1 MAEQTWN
8 ERVEYARTRSILE
21 VASDLNMELFH
32 QGKQYRWKEHDS
44 LVITPSN
51 NLWKWFSKE
60 DVGGDVIEL
69 VQTIKEV
76 DFKQA
81 VAYLNDGEFKQVVA
95 PSQLPKEAFRYYL
108 APYEQPFDEARQYLK
123 EERGLSDDTID
134 FFYDKGVLAQANAKV
149 GNDIE
154 PVLVFKNLD
163 ENGQV
168 VGAALQ
174 GLVANPDKYFG
185 RGYLKQIM
193 KNSQPYNG
201 MHVDIGI
208 PNRLVFAESSIDLMS
223 YYELHKD
230 VLSDVRLI
238 SLEGLKTGTM
248 GRHLAQLTA
257 EMERRP
263 LSSSWDDETL
273 AQGLEEA
280 VKQGYFKDGK
290 NSQLLTLAV
299 DNDPKGQQ
307 LIKGLR
313 DKGIPVIDATP
324 PKQEDQSKMD
334 WNDYL
339 KQEKAASTESYR
351 LTQAKQKLERLKQE
365 SSAMIDTVYRHTAKA
380 NGQPM
385 NDKRGGVAYL
395 KRQEQL
401 ESKVSDTLM
410 AIKKQE
416 ERVEYLEQ
424 KERFKAQGLNRRGTG
439 LEMSVQ
445 NIPRIREELEKAD
458 RGESFFTKET
468 LKRYRKE
475 LERLE
480 GIAEKISTVTLS
492 PVAQKL
498 IDNGLVTQWAK
509 QPNLYFVKG
518 LRRVALELNDDGVFQ
533 EASKYQA
540 RTPEERERVNQ
551 LLETQLK
558 EVPVQQAEANSEVA
572 QTVLSDNIKETITEP
587 LSASPRQVT
596 YKEINADNKA
606 LSRRLQEKI
615 QAGDLVIHYADD
627 TYFYDVFNRLG
638 NSHPTKLL
646 TEKRLAVLKPLRKQL
661 ETITL
666 DNVDAYKQKGT
677 PEQDYLYNEMKP
689 LQRQLGTD
697 ISTRFIGELA
707 IAAYNTNNELQGLQ
721 ADTFGTRFYSE
732 STLEMFSQTIGRI
745 IEYPLTEA
753 GVRTDYSFVTTP
765 NAFLHYLNNQL
776 GEVIINKEML
786 DHLITQIKNNPI
798 EIISETKGQQVSEA
812 VSTEAI
818 KEVKVTEPQQ
828 TETNEKSLERTQETL
843 APSNDYQIRL
853 QWSESPLLK
862 QEEGQVIPYQTFIET
877 IYQSN
882 EQLKQERGQGT
893 VEAIIEQGLSPYYKT
908 KFDLLASDGTVLDVD
923 LRYNI
928 GDERQAL
935 SQILEHKPYA
945 QDLAVLDQ
953 EVMASIKKASDVNLK
968 QEKMTGH
975 ILGDL
980 SETTQKAAPLPE
992 ANKSQPLNGL
1002 LPNQTQDQSLLYF
1015 TLKDR
1020 TKSRIKHGYHAIS
1033 NNDLNKINHYALGLQ
1048 QSAKWYRDNLANAT
1062 IHYFYKGDHN
1072 TPVNVQIT
1080 FEEKHFMHLTGLFPI
1095 KDGQTAERTLHDF
1108 ANGRGEFDNLMIANK
1123 GAAFQKLQVL
1133 PDLQGI
1139 LEVNSFYF
1147 DDVSEIPQLN
1157 KLQMESAIKSD
1168 DHDLVTAFRSN
1179 GENSYPASLMA
1190 LTDDL
1195 LRQFDKATPGNT
1207 MLGIYRERDG
1217 QIEQLAINSSYVK
1230 DDGQEMLRLL
1240 QNKSVQEEVS
1250 SPEMTMAKAPLSP
1263 KSKLKEAI
1271 QRQAKEAMADLAVSS
1286 AEKNKD
1292 FDYHKASAYELS
1304 QQAIQ
1309 DIKAFTESPEDLK
1322 AYLDFMS
1329 RFPQLS
1335 PRNAALIQ
1343 AQWPGANAVATFK
1356 QWQELG
1362 KALDLGDADVMASKR
1377 TYTNKRTGES
1387 KEVVDHNLSVKAGER
1402 SQITL
1407 FRPVMVAMIPVLDD
1421 KGKQVINQ
1429 KGNPKFKPLSQ
1440 ATPDEKALVKAQK
1453 LNVSHFQDVDAKG
1466 NRKFMTYK
1474 VFELSQTTLKPESYP
1489 KAMPNRHY
1497 DFNLDQVKTKEV
1509 LQGLQDY
1516 ANYIKVSIAT
1526 DGHNGQD
1533 KQLGNAK
1540 GAFYPLEQ
1548 KIVLNPNNTQGETIS
1563 TTIHELAHATLHNPQ
1578 LTQGKQNDLPKPQKE
1593 LEAEMT
1599 SYLVSKH
1606 FGLDTAEKAIPYMA
1620 KWTKQLKGLTDE
1632 DLSRSMTRVHQTVA
1646 RMVKSVET
1654 YTQPYALKKSPT
1666 RPQAPLKKPS
1676 KGRNL

>member
-1 MAEQTWN
+1 MAEKTW
-8 ERVEYARTRSILE
+8 EESVQYAKSRSILD
-21 VASDLNMELFH
+21 VAADLNMELFR
-32 QGKQYRWKEHDS
+32 QGKEYRWKEHDS

-51 NLWKWFSKE
+51 NLWNWFSKE
-60 DVGGDVIEL
+60 GVGGDVIEL

-81 VAYLNDGEFKQVVA
+81 VAYLNTGDFKQVAAQTQV
-95 PSQLPKEAFRYYL
+95 SQEAFRYYL
-108 APYEQPFDEARQYLK
+108 APYEQPFDEARRYLK

-149 GNDIE
+149 GDAIE

-168 VGAALQ
+168 VGASLQ

-185 RGYLKQIM
+185 RGYFKQIM

-201 MHVDIGI
+201 MHVDIGT
-208 PNRLVFAESSIDLMS
+208 PNRLVFTESSIDLMS

-230 VLSDVRLI
+230 SLSDVRLV

-248 GRHLAQLTA
+248 GRHLVQLEA
-257 EMERRP
+257 EMKGRSV
-263 LSSSWDDETL
+263 SSSWDAEKL
-273 AQGLEEA
+273 AHGLDEA
-280 VKQGYFKDGK
+280 VSRGYFKDDK

-313 DKGIPVIDATP
+313 DKGIAVIDATP
-324 PKQEDQSKMD
+324 PKQEDQFKMD

-339 KQEKAASTESYR
+339 KQEKGSKMAKKTAETEISPSNTS
-351 LTQAKQKLERLKQE
+351 L
-365 SSAMIDTVYRHTAKA
+365 
-380 NGQPM
+380 
-385 NDKRGGVAYL
+385 
-395 KRQEQL
+395 RQL
-401 ESKVSDTLM
+401 
-410 AIKKQE
+410 
-416 ERVEYLEQ
+416 
-424 KERFKAQGLNRRGTG
+424 
-439 LEMSVQ
+439 
-445 NIPRIREELEKAD
+445 
-458 RGESFFTKET
+458 
-468 LKRYRKE
+468 
-475 LERLE
+475 
-480 GIAEKISTVTLS
+480 
-492 PVAQKL
+492 
-498 IDNGLVTQWAK
+498 
-509 QPNLYFVKG
+509 
-518 LRRVALELNDDGVFQ
+518 
-533 EASKYQA
+533 
-540 RTPEERERVNQ
+540 
-551 LLETQLK
+551 
-558 EVPVQQAEANSEVA
+558 
-572 QTVLSDNIKETITEP
+572 
-587 LSASPRQVT
+587 T
-596 YKEINADNKA
+596 YKEIDSDNKA

-615 QAGDLVIHYADD
+615 QVGELTIRYADD
-627 TYFYDVFNRLG
+627 AYFYDVFNRLG
-638 NSHPTKLL
+638 NNHPTKLL
-646 TEKRLAVLKPLRKQL
+646 TEKRLEVLKPLRKQL
-661 ETITL
+661 EMITL

-677 PEQDYLYNEMKP
+677 PEQDYLYKEMKQ

-707 IAAYNTNNELQGLQ
+707 IAAYNTNNELKGLQ
-721 ADTFGTRFYSE
+721 ADTFGTRFYPE
-732 STLEMFSQTIGRI
+732 TTLEMFSQTIGRI
-745 IEYPLTEA
+745 IEYPLIEA
-753 GVRTDYSFVTTP
+753 GVRTDYNFVTTP
-765 NAFLHYLNNQL
+765 NAFFHYLNNQS
-776 GEVIINKEML
+776 GEVIINKEIL
-786 DHLITQIKNNPI
+786 DNLTTQIKNSPI
-798 EIISETKGQQVSEA
+798 AIISETKE
-812 VSTEAI
+812 
-818 KEVKVTEPQQ
+818 
-828 TETNEKSLERTQETL
+828 
-843 APSNDYQIRL
+843 
-853 QWSESPLLK
+853 
-862 QEEGQVIPYQTFIET
+862 
-877 IYQSN
+877 
-882 EQLKQERGQGT
+882 
-893 VEAIIEQGLSPYYKT
+893 
-908 KFDLLASDGTVLDVD
+908 
-923 LRYNI
+923 
-928 GDERQAL
+928 
-935 SQILEHKPYA
+935 
-945 QDLAVLDQ
+945 Q

-968 QEKMTGH
+968 QEKKNET
-975 ILGDL
+975 IIGDL
-980 SETTQKAAPLPE
+980 SEITQKAAPVPE
-992 ANKSQPLNGL
+992 VIKSQPLKEL
-1002 LPNQTQDQSLLYF
+1002 SPTQSESHSELYF
-1015 TLKDR
+1015 TIKDPD
-1020 TKSRIKHGYHAIS
+1020 KSIYKNNYHVIDDEDLVKL
-1033 NNDLNKINHYALGLQ
+1033 NNNADIVQN
-1048 QSAKWYRDNLANAT
+1048 SARWYLDNLADST
-1062 IHYFYKGDHN
+1062 IHYFYQKEGRVYD
-1072 TPVNVQIT
+1072 VSLR
-1080 FEEKHFMHLTGLFPI
+1080 FEERHYMHLTGIFPI
-1095 KDGQTAERTLHDF
+1095 KRGQTAEKTLHDF
-1108 ANGRGEFDNLMIANK
+1108 ADGKGDYDNILISNRDAT
-1123 GAAFQKLQVL
+1123 FQKIKALPDMKAILQV
-1133 PDLQGI
+1133 
-1139 LEVNSFYF
+1139 NAFYF
-1147 DDVSEIPQLN
+1147 DNVEDIP
-1157 KLQMESAIKSD
+1157 KLQSLNMEQAIQS
-1168 DHDLVTAFRSN
+1168 HDKDILLAYQSN
-1179 GENSYPASLMA
+1179 GENLYPASLMEV
-1190 LTDDL
+1190 T
-1195 LRQFDKATPGNT
+1195 RQLKSQLDRSEHANT
-1207 MLGIYRERDG
+1207 ILGIYSERNG
-1217 QIEQLAINSSYVK
+1217 EITPLSINHRYVK
-1230 DDGQEMLRLL
+1230 DGGQEMLRLL
-1240 QNKSVQEEVS
+1240 QSKSYQNGSVEEANRES
-1250 SPEMTMAKAPLSP
+1250 MIAKPPLSQ
-1263 KSKLKEAI
+1263 KSHLKEGI
-1271 QRQAKEAMADLAVSS
+1271 QRQAKEAMDDLVVSS

-1292 FDYHKASAYELS
+1292 FDYHNASAYELS

-1309 DIKAFTESPEDLK
+1309 AIKAFTEFPEDLK

-1387 KEVVDHNLSVKAGER
+1387 KEVVDHNLSVKAGEK

-1453 LNVSHFQDVDAKG
+1453 LKVSHFQDVDVKG

-1526 DGHNGQD
+1526 DGQNGQD

-1578 LTQGKQNDLPKPQKE
+1578 LTQGKQNDLSKPQKE

-1666 RPQAPLKKPS
+1666 RPQAQLKKPN

>member
-1 MAEQTWN
+1 MADQTWN

-21 VASDLNMELFH
+21 VAADLNMELFR
-32 QGKQYRWKEHDS
+32 QGKDYRWKEHDS
-44 LVITPSN
+44 FVITPSN
-51 NLWKWFSKE
+51 NLWNWFSKE
-60 DVGGDVIEL
+60 GEGSAGDIFDL
-69 VQTIKEV
+69 VQLMKGIDFNQAVDYLNTG
-76 DFKQA
+76 DFKQF
-81 VAYLNDGEFKQVVA
+81 VAQ
-95 PSQLPKEAFRYYL
+95 PQTSQEAFRYYL

-134 FFYDKGVLAQANAKV
+134 FFYHKGVLAQANAKV
-149 GNDIE
+149 GDAIE

-163 ENGQV
+163 DNGQV

-201 MHVDIGI
+201 MHVDIGT

-230 VLSDVRLI
+230 SLSDVRLV

-248 GRHLAQLTA
+248 GRHLVQLEA
-257 EMERRP
+257 EMKGRSV
-263 LSSSWDDETL
+263 SSSWDAEKLAHGLDE
-273 AQGLEEA
+273 AMSR
-280 VKQGYFKDGK
+280 GYFKDDK

-299 DNDPKGQQ
+299 DNDPKGKQ
-307 LIKGLR
+307 LIQGLK

-324 PKQEDQSKMD
+324 PKREDQSKVD

-339 KQEKAASTESYR
+339 KQEK
-351 LTQAKQKLERLKQE
+351 
-365 SSAMIDTVYRHTAKA
+365 
-380 NGQPM
+380 
-385 NDKRGGVAYL
+385 
-395 KRQEQL
+395 
-401 ESKVSDTLM
+401 
-410 AIKKQE
+410 
-416 ERVEYLEQ
+416 
-424 KERFKAQGLNRRGTG
+424 
-439 LEMSVQ
+439 
-445 NIPRIREELEKAD
+445 EKAM
-458 RGESFFTKET
+458 T
-468 LKRYRKE
+468 
-475 LERLE
+475 
-480 GIAEKISTVTLS
+480 
-492 PVAQKL
+492 
-498 IDNGLVTQWAK
+498 
-509 QPNLYFVKG
+509 
-518 LRRVALELNDDGVFQ
+518 
-533 EASKYQA
+533 
-540 RTPEERERVNQ
+540 
-551 LLETQLK
+551 
-558 EVPVQQAEANSEVA
+558 
-572 QTVLSDNIKETITEP
+572 
-587 LSASPRQVT
+587 
-596 YKEINADNKA
+596 
-606 LSRRLQEKI
+606 
-615 QAGDLVIHYADD
+615 
-627 TYFYDVFNRLG
+627 
-638 NSHPTKLL
+638 
-646 TEKRLAVLKPLRKQL
+646 
-661 ETITL
+661 
-666 DNVDAYKQKGT
+666 
-677 PEQDYLYNEMKP
+677 
-689 LQRQLGTD
+689 
-697 ISTRFIGELA
+697 
-707 IAAYNTNNELQGLQ
+707 NT
-721 ADTFGTRFYSE
+721 
-732 STLEMFSQTIGRI
+732 
-745 IEYPLTEA
+745 
-753 GVRTDYSFVTTP
+753 
-765 NAFLHYLNNQL
+765 
-776 GEVIINKEML
+776 
-786 DHLITQIKNNPI
+786 
-798 EIISETKGQQVSEA
+798 
-812 VSTEAI
+812 
-818 KEVKVTEPQQ
+818 
-828 TETNEKSLERTQETL
+828 ERT
-843 APSNDYQIRL
+843 
-853 QWSESPLLK
+853 
-862 QEEGQVIPYQTFIET
+862 
-877 IYQSN
+877 
-882 EQLKQERGQGT
+882 
-893 VEAIIEQGLSPYYKT
+893 
-908 KFDLLASDGTVLDVD
+908 
-923 LRYNI
+923 
-928 GDERQAL
+928 
-935 SQILEHKPYA
+935 
-945 QDLAVLDQ
+945 
-953 EVMASIKKASDVNLK
+953 KKAPDVNLK

-1002 LPNQTQDQSLLYF
+1002 LPNQTQDQSFLHF

-1020 TKSRIKHGYHAIS
+1020 TKSRTKQGYHAIS

-1062 IHYFYKGDHN
+1062 IHYFYKGNNN

-1108 ANGRGEFDNLMIANK
+1108 ADGRGKFDNLMIANK

-1147 DDVSEIPQLN
+1147 DDVSEVAQLN

-1179 GENSYPASLMA
+1179 GENSYPASLME

-1195 LRQFDKATPGNT
+1195 LRQFDQATPGNT

-1230 DDGQEMLRLL
+1230 DGGQEMLRLL
-1240 QNKSVQEEVS
+1240 QSKSYQNGLVEEANRES
-1250 SPEMTMAKAPLSP
+1250 MIAKIPLSP
-1263 KSKLKEAI
+1263 KSQLKEGI

-1309 DIKAFTESPEDLK
+1309 DIKTFTESPEDLK

-1387 KEVVDHNLSVKAGER
+1387 KEVVDHNLSVKAGEKA
-1402 SQITL
+1402 QITL

-1421 KGKQVINQ
+1421 KGQQVINQ

-1440 ATPDEKALVKAQK
+1440 ATLDEKALVKAQK
-1453 LNVSHFQDVDAKG
+1453 LKVSHFQDVDAKG
-1466 NRKFMTYK
+1466 NRKFMTYN

-1516 ANYIKVSIAT
+1516 ANYLKVSIAT
-1526 DGHNGQD
+1526 DGQNGQD

-1540 GAFYPLEQ
+1540 GTFYPLEQ
-1548 KIVLNPNNTQGETIS
+1548 KILLNPSNTQGEKIS

-1578 LTQGKQNDLPKPQKE
+1578 LIQGKQNDLTKPQKE

-1620 KWTKQLKGLTDE
+1620 KWTNQLKEMTDE
-1632 DLSRSMTRVHQTVA
+1632 DLSTAMTRVHKTVA
-1646 RMVKSVET
+1646 RMVSSVET
-1654 YTQPYALKKSPT
+1654 YTKPYALKKSQT
-1666 RPQAPLKKPS
+1666 RPQAPVKKPS
-1676 KGRNL
+1676 KGRKI

>member
-1 MAEQTWN
+1 MAEKTW
-8 ERVEYARTRSILE
+8 EESVQYAKSRSILD
-21 VASDLNMELFH
+21 VAADLNMELFR
-32 QGKQYRWKEHDS
+32 QGKEYRWKEHDS

-51 NLWKWFSKE
+51 NLWNWFSRE
-60 DVGGDVIEL
+60 GEGSAGDVIEL
-69 VQTIKEV
+69 VKMMKEV

-95 PSQLPKEAFRYYL
+95 QPQTSQEDFRYYL

-134 FFYDKGVLAQANAKV
+134 FFYNKGVLAQANAKV
-149 GNDIE
+149 GDEIE

-163 ENGQV
+163 NNGQV
-168 VGAALQ
+168 VGASLQ

-185 RGYLKQIM
+185 RGYFKQIM

-201 MHVDIGI
+201 MHVDIGT
-208 PNRLVFAESSIDLMS
+208 PNRLVFTESSIDLMS

-230 VLSDVRLI
+230 SLSDVRLV

-248 GRHLAQLTA
+248 GRHLVQLEA
-257 EMERRP
+257 EMKGRSV
-263 LSSSWDDETL
+263 SSSWDAEKL
-273 AQGLEEA
+273 AHGLDEA
-280 VKQGYFKDGK
+280 VSRGYFKDDK

-313 DKGIPVIDATP
+313 DKGIAVIDATP
-324 PKQEDQSKMD
+324 PKQEDQFKMD

-339 KQEKAASTESYR
+339 KQENGSKMAKKAAETEISPSNTS
-351 LTQAKQKLERLKQE
+351 L
-365 SSAMIDTVYRHTAKA
+365 
-380 NGQPM
+380 
-385 NDKRGGVAYL
+385 
-395 KRQEQL
+395 RQL
-401 ESKVSDTLM
+401 
-410 AIKKQE
+410 
-416 ERVEYLEQ
+416 
-424 KERFKAQGLNRRGTG
+424 
-439 LEMSVQ
+439 
-445 NIPRIREELEKAD
+445 
-458 RGESFFTKET
+458 
-468 LKRYRKE
+468 
-475 LERLE
+475 
-480 GIAEKISTVTLS
+480 
-492 PVAQKL
+492 
-498 IDNGLVTQWAK
+498 
-509 QPNLYFVKG
+509 
-518 LRRVALELNDDGVFQ
+518 
-533 EASKYQA
+533 
-540 RTPEERERVNQ
+540 
-551 LLETQLK
+551 
-558 EVPVQQAEANSEVA
+558 
-572 QTVLSDNIKETITEP
+572 
-587 LSASPRQVT
+587 T
-596 YKEINADNKA
+596 YKEIDSDNKA

-615 QAGDLVIHYADD
+615 QVGELTIRYADD
-627 TYFYDVFNRLG
+627 AYFYDVFNRLG
-638 NSHPTKLL
+638 NNHPTKLL
-646 TEKRLAVLKPLRKQL
+646 TEKRLEVLKPLRKQL
-661 ETITL
+661 EMITL

-677 PEQDYLYNEMKP
+677 PEQDYLYKEMKP

-707 IAAYNTNNELQGLQ
+707 IAAYNTNNELKGLQ
-721 ADTFGTRFYSE
+721 ADTFGTRFYPE
-732 STLEMFSQTIGRI
+732 TTLEMFSQTIGRI
-745 IEYPLTEA
+745 IEYPLIEA
-753 GVRTDYSFVTTP
+753 GVRTDYNFVTTP
-765 NAFLHYLNNQL
+765 NAFFHYLNNQP
-776 GEVIINKEML
+776 GEVIINKEIL
-786 DHLITQIKNNPI
+786 DNLTTQIKNSPI
-798 EIISETKGQQVSEA
+798 AIISETKE
-812 VSTEAI
+812 
-818 KEVKVTEPQQ
+818 
-828 TETNEKSLERTQETL
+828 
-843 APSNDYQIRL
+843 
-853 QWSESPLLK
+853 
-862 QEEGQVIPYQTFIET
+862 
-877 IYQSN
+877 
-882 EQLKQERGQGT
+882 
-893 VEAIIEQGLSPYYKT
+893 
-908 KFDLLASDGTVLDVD
+908 
-923 LRYNI
+923 
-928 GDERQAL
+928 
-935 SQILEHKPYA
+935 
-945 QDLAVLDQ
+945 Q

-968 QEKMTGH
+968 QEKKNET
-975 ILGDL
+975 IIGDL
-980 SETTQKAAPLPE
+980 SEITQKAAPVPE
-992 ANKSQPLNGL
+992 VIKSQPLKEL
-1002 LPNQTQDQSLLYF
+1002 SPTQSESHSELYF
-1015 TLKDR
+1015 TIKDPD
-1020 TKSRIKHGYHAIS
+1020 KSIYKNNYHVIDDEDLVKL
-1033 NNDLNKINHYALGLQ
+1033 NNNADIVQN
-1048 QSAKWYRDNLANAT
+1048 SARWYLDNLADST
-1062 IHYFYKGDHN
+1062 IHYFYQKEGRVYD
-1072 TPVNVQIT
+1072 VSLR
-1080 FEEKHFMHLTGLFPI
+1080 FEERHYMHLTGIFPI
-1095 KDGQTAERTLHDF
+1095 KRGQTAEKTLHDF
-1108 ANGRGEFDNLMIANK
+1108 ADGKGDYDNILISNRDAT
-1123 GAAFQKLQVL
+1123 FQKIKALPDMKAILQV
-1133 PDLQGI
+1133 
-1139 LEVNSFYF
+1139 NAFYF
-1147 DDVSEIPQLN
+1147 DNVEDIPKLRSLN
-1157 KLQMESAIKSD
+1157 MEQAIQS
-1168 DHDLVTAFRSN
+1168 HDKDILLAFQSN
-1179 GENSYPASLMA
+1179 GENLYPASLMEV
-1190 LTDDL
+1190 T
-1195 LRQFDKATPGNT
+1195 RQLKSQLDSSEHANT
-1207 MLGIYRERDG
+1207 ILGIYSERNG
-1217 QIEQLAINSSYVK
+1217 EITPLSINHRYVK
-1230 DDGQEMLRLL
+1230 DGGQEMLRLL
-1240 QNKSVQEEVS
+1240 QSKSYQNGSVEEANRES
-1250 SPEMTMAKAPLSP
+1250 MIAKPPLSQ
-1263 KSKLKEAI
+1263 KSHLKEGI
-1271 QRQAKEAMADLAVSS
+1271 QRQAKEAMADLVVSS
-1286 AEKNKD
+1286 AENNKG

-1309 DIKAFTESPEDLK
+1309 DIKAFTESPEALK

-1387 KEVVDHNLSVKAGER
+1387 KEVIDHHLSVKAGEK

-1453 LNVSHFQDVDAKG
+1453 LKVSHFQDVDAKG

-1526 DGHNGQD
+1526 DGQNGQD

-1578 LTQGKQNDLPKPQKE
+1578 LTQGKQNDLSKPQKE

-1666 RPQAPLKKPS
+1666 RPQAQLKKPN

>member
-1 MAEQTWN
+1 MADQTWN

-21 VASDLNMELFH
+21 VAADLNMELFR
-32 QGKQYRWKEHDS
+32 QGKDYRWKEHDS
-44 LVITPSN
+44 FVITPSN
-51 NLWKWFSKE
+51 NLWNWFSKE
-60 DVGGDVIEL
+60 GEGSAGDIFDL
-69 VQTIKEV
+69 VQLMKRIDFNQAVDYLNTG
-76 DFKQA
+76 DFKQF
-81 VAYLNDGEFKQVVA
+81 VAQ
-95 PSQLPKEAFRYYL
+95 PQTSQEAFRYYL

-134 FFYDKGVLAQANAKV
+134 FFYHKGVLAQANAKV
-149 GNDIE
+149 GDAIE

-163 ENGQV
+163 DNGQV

-201 MHVDIGI
+201 MHVDIGT

-230 VLSDVRLI
+230 SLSDVRLV

-248 GRHLAQLTA
+248 GRHLVQLEA
-257 EMERRP
+257 EMKGRSV
-263 LSSSWDDETL
+263 SSSWDAEKLAHGLDE
-273 AQGLEEA
+273 AMSR
-280 VKQGYFKDGK
+280 GYFKDDK

-299 DNDPKGQQ
+299 DNDPKGKQ
-307 LIKGLR
+307 LIQGLK

-324 PKQEDQSKMD
+324 PKREDQSKVD

-339 KQEKAASTESYR
+339 KQEK
-351 LTQAKQKLERLKQE
+351 
-365 SSAMIDTVYRHTAKA
+365 
-380 NGQPM
+380 
-385 NDKRGGVAYL
+385 
-395 KRQEQL
+395 
-401 ESKVSDTLM
+401 
-410 AIKKQE
+410 
-416 ERVEYLEQ
+416 
-424 KERFKAQGLNRRGTG
+424 
-439 LEMSVQ
+439 
-445 NIPRIREELEKAD
+445 EKAM
-458 RGESFFTKET
+458 T
-468 LKRYRKE
+468 
-475 LERLE
+475 
-480 GIAEKISTVTLS
+480 
-492 PVAQKL
+492 
-498 IDNGLVTQWAK
+498 
-509 QPNLYFVKG
+509 
-518 LRRVALELNDDGVFQ
+518 
-533 EASKYQA
+533 
-540 RTPEERERVNQ
+540 
-551 LLETQLK
+551 
-558 EVPVQQAEANSEVA
+558 
-572 QTVLSDNIKETITEP
+572 
-587 LSASPRQVT
+587 
-596 YKEINADNKA
+596 
-606 LSRRLQEKI
+606 
-615 QAGDLVIHYADD
+615 
-627 TYFYDVFNRLG
+627 
-638 NSHPTKLL
+638 
-646 TEKRLAVLKPLRKQL
+646 
-661 ETITL
+661 
-666 DNVDAYKQKGT
+666 
-677 PEQDYLYNEMKP
+677 
-689 LQRQLGTD
+689 
-697 ISTRFIGELA
+697 
-707 IAAYNTNNELQGLQ
+707 NT
-721 ADTFGTRFYSE
+721 
-732 STLEMFSQTIGRI
+732 
-745 IEYPLTEA
+745 
-753 GVRTDYSFVTTP
+753 
-765 NAFLHYLNNQL
+765 
-776 GEVIINKEML
+776 
-786 DHLITQIKNNPI
+786 
-798 EIISETKGQQVSEA
+798 
-812 VSTEAI
+812 
-818 KEVKVTEPQQ
+818 
-828 TETNEKSLERTQETL
+828 ERT
-843 APSNDYQIRL
+843 
-853 QWSESPLLK
+853 
-862 QEEGQVIPYQTFIET
+862 
-877 IYQSN
+877 
-882 EQLKQERGQGT
+882 
-893 VEAIIEQGLSPYYKT
+893 
-908 KFDLLASDGTVLDVD
+908 
-923 LRYNI
+923 
-928 GDERQAL
+928 
-935 SQILEHKPYA
+935 
-945 QDLAVLDQ
+945 
-953 EVMASIKKASDVNLK
+953 KKAPDVNLK

-1002 LPNQTQDQSLLYF
+1002 LPNQTQDQSFLHF

-1020 TKSRIKHGYHAIS
+1020 TKSRTKQGYHTIS

-1062 IHYFYKGDHN
+1062 IHYFYKGNNN

-1095 KDGQTAERTLHDF
+1095 KDGQTDERTLHDF
-1108 ANGRGEFDNLMIANK
+1108 ADGRGEFDNLMIANK

-1147 DDVSEIPQLN
+1147 DDVSEVPQLN

-1179 GENSYPASLMA
+1179 GENSYPASLME

-1195 LRQFDKATPGNT
+1195 LRQFDQATPGNT

-1230 DDGQEMLRLL
+1230 DGGQEMLRLL
-1240 QNKSVQEEVS
+1240 QSKSYQNGLVEEANRES
-1250 SPEMTMAKAPLSP
+1250 MIAKIPLSP
-1263 KSKLKEAI
+1263 KSQLKEGI

-1292 FDYHKASAYELS
+1292 FDYHKASSYELS

-1343 AQWPGANAVATFK
+1343 VQWPGANAVATFK

-1362 KALDLGDADVMASKR
+1362 KALDLGDADVISSKR

-1387 KEVVDHNLSVKAGER
+1387 KEVVDHNLSVKAGEK

-1421 KGKQVINQ
+1421 KGQQVINQ

-1440 ATPDEKALVKAQK
+1440 ATPEEKALVKDQK
-1453 LNVSHFQDVDAKG
+1453 LKVSHFQDVDVKG

-1497 DFNLDQVKTKEV
+1497 DFNLDQVKTREV

-1516 ANYIKVSIAT
+1516 ANYLKVAIET
-1526 DGHNGQD
+1526 DGQNGQD

-1548 KIVLNPNNTQGETIS
+1548 RIVLNPNNTQGEKIS

-1578 LTQGKQNDLPKPQKE
+1578 LTQGKLNDLPKSQKE

-1620 KWTKQLKGLTDE
+1620 KWTNQLKKMTDE
-1632 DLSRSMTRVHQTVA
+1632 DLSTAMTRVHKTVA
-1646 RMVKSVET
+1646 RMVSSVES
-1654 YTQPYALKKSPT
+1654 YTKPYAPKKSQT
-1666 RPQAPLKKPS
+1666 RPQAVVKKPT
-1676 KGRNL
+1676 KGRKL

>member
-1 MAEQTWN
+1 MAEKTWQ
-8 ERVEYARTRSILE
+8 ESVQYAKSRSILE
-21 VASDLNMELFH
+21 VAADLNMELFR
-32 QGKQYRWKEHDS
+32 QGKEYRWKEHDS

-51 NLWKWFSKE
+51 NMWKWFSKE
-60 DVGGDVIEL
+60 NVGGDVIEL

-81 VAYLNDGEFKQVVA
+81 VSYLNTGDFKQVVA

-108 APYEQPFDEARQYLK
+108 KPYEQPFDEARQYLK
-123 EERGLSDDTID
+123 EERDLSDDTID

-149 GNDIE
+149 GDAIE

-163 ENGQV
+163 EKGQV
-168 VGAALQ
+168 VGASLQ
-174 GLVANPDKYFG
+174 GLVANPGKYFG

-201 MHVDIGI
+201 MHVDIGT

-223 YYELHKD
+223 YYELHKNS
-230 VLSDVRLI
+230 LSDVRLV

-248 GRHLAQLTA
+248 GRHLVQLEA
-257 EMERRP
+257 EMNRRP
-263 LSSSWDDETL
+263 LLSSWDDETL
-273 AQGLEEA
+273 AQGLDEA

-339 KQEKAASTESYR
+339 KQEKGVKMSE
-351 LTQAKQKLERLKQE
+351 KLAETDISP
-365 SSAMIDTVYRHTAKA
+365 SS
-380 NGQPM
+380 
-385 NDKRGGVAYL
+385 
-395 KRQEQL
+395 
-401 ESKVSDTLM
+401 VSL
-410 AIKKQE
+410 
-416 ERVEYLEQ
+416 
-424 KERFKAQGLNRRGTG
+424 
-439 LEMSVQ
+439 
-445 NIPRIREELEKAD
+445 
-458 RGESFFTKET
+458 
-468 LKRYRKE
+468 
-475 LERLE
+475 
-480 GIAEKISTVTLS
+480 
-492 PVAQKL
+492 
-498 IDNGLVTQWAK
+498 
-509 QPNLYFVKG
+509 
-518 LRRVALELNDDGVFQ
+518 
-533 EASKYQA
+533 
-540 RTPEERERVNQ
+540 
-551 LLETQLK
+551 
-558 EVPVQQAEANSEVA
+558 
-572 QTVLSDNIKETITEP
+572 
-587 LSASPRQVT
+587 RQVT

-615 QAGDLVIHYADD
+615 QAGDLVI
-627 TYFYDVFNRLG
+627 
-638 NSHPTKLL
+638 
-646 TEKRLAVLKPLRKQL
+646 
-661 ETITL
+661 
-666 DNVDAYKQKGT
+666 
-677 PEQDYLYNEMKP
+677 
-689 LQRQLGTD
+689 
-697 ISTRFIGELA
+697 
-707 IAAYNTNNELQGLQ
+707 
-721 ADTFGTRFYSE
+721 
-732 STLEMFSQTIGRI
+732 
-745 IEYPLTEA
+745 
-753 GVRTDYSFVTTP
+753 
-765 NAFLHYLNNQL
+765 
-776 GEVIINKEML
+776 
-786 DHLITQIKNNPI
+786 
-798 EIISETKGQQVSEA
+798 
-812 VSTEAI
+812 
-818 KEVKVTEPQQ
+818 KEVKVTESQQ
-828 TETNEKSLERTQETL
+828 TETNEKALEETQEAL

-862 QEEGQVIPYQTFIET
+862 KEEGQVIPYQTFIET

-908 KFDLLASDGTVLDVD
+908 KFDLLASDGTTLDLD

-928 GDERQAL
+928 GDERQPL
-935 SQILEHKPYA
+935 SQILEHKSYA

-992 ANKSQPLNGL
+992 ANKSQPLNDL
-1002 LPNQTQDQSLLYF
+1002 LPNQTQDQSFLYF

-1020 TKSRIKHGYHAIS
+1020 TKSRIKQGYHAIS
-1033 NNDLNKINHYALGLQ
+1033 NNDLNKLNHYALGLQ

-1108 ANGRGEFDNLMIANK
+1108 ADGRGEFDNLMIANK
-1123 GAAFQKLQVL
+1123 GATFQKLQVL

-1147 DDVSEIPQLN
+1147 DDVSEVPQLN

-1179 GENSYPASLMA
+1179 GENSYPASLMV

-1195 LRQFDKATPGNT
+1195 LRQFDKAIPGNT

-1240 QNKSVQEEVS
+1240 QHKRVQEEVP
-1250 SPEMTMAKAPLSP
+1250 SPEITMTKAPLSP
-1263 KSKLKEAI
+1263 KSKMKEAI
-1271 QRQAKEAMADLAVSS
+1271 QRQAKEAMTDLAVSS

-1309 DIKAFTESPEDLK
+1309 DIKAFTESPKDLK

-1362 KALDLGDADVMASKR
+1362 KALDLGDADVMTSKR
-1377 TYTNKRTGES
+1377 TYTNKRTGER
-1387 KEVVDHNLSVKAGER
+1387 KEVVDHNLSVKAGEKA
-1402 SQITL
+1402 QITL

-1440 ATPDEKALVKAQK
+1440 ATSDEKALVKAQK
-1453 LNVSHFQDVDAKG
+1453 LKISHFQDVDAKG

-1526 DGHNGQD
+1526 DGQNGQA

-1548 KIVLNPNNTQGETIS
+1548 KIVLNPNNNQGETIS
-1563 TTIHELAHATLHNPQ
+1563 TTIHELAHATLHNRQ
-1578 LTQGKQNDLPKPQKE
+1578 LTQKKQNDLTRPQEE

-1599 SYLVSKH
+1599 SYLVAKH

-1632 DLSRSMTRVHQTVA
+1632 DLSKSMTRVHKTVA

-1654 YTQPYALKKSPT
+1654 YTKPYALKKSQT
-1666 RPQAPLKKPS
+1666 RPQAPLKKSS

>member
-1 MAEQTWN
+1 MAEKTW
-8 ERVEYARTRSILE
+8 EESVQYAKSRSILD
-21 VASDLNMELFH
+21 VAADLNMELYR
-32 QGKQYRWKEHDS
+32 QGKEYRWKEHDS

-51 NLWKWFSKE
+51 NLWNWFSKE
-60 DVGGDVIEL
+60 GVGGDVIEL

-81 VAYLNDGEFKQVVA
+81 VSYLNTGDFKQVIAQTQV
-95 PSQLPKEAFRYYL
+95 SQENFHYYL
-108 APYEQPFDEARQYLK
+108 APYEQPFDEARRYLK

-134 FFYDKGVLAQANAKV
+134 FFYNKGVLAQANAKV

-168 VGAALQ
+168 VGATLQ

-201 MHVDIGI
+201 MHVDIGT
-208 PNRLVFAESSIDLMS
+208 PNRLIFAESSIDLMS
-223 YYELHKD
+223 YYEIHKD
-230 VLSDVRLI
+230 SLSDVRLV

-248 GRHLAQLTA
+248 GRHLVQLEA
-257 EMERRP
+257 EMKGRSV
-263 LSSSWDDETL
+263 SSSWDAEKLAHGLDE
-273 AQGLEEA
+273 AMSW
-280 VKQGYFKDGK
+280 GYFKDDK

-299 DNDPKGQQ
+299 DNDPKGKQ
-307 LIKGLR
+307 LIQGLK

-324 PKQEDQSKMD
+324 PKREDQSKVD

-339 KQEKAASTESYR
+339 KQEK
-351 LTQAKQKLERLKQE
+351 
-365 SSAMIDTVYRHTAKA
+365 
-380 NGQPM
+380 
-385 NDKRGGVAYL
+385 
-395 KRQEQL
+395 
-401 ESKVSDTLM
+401 
-410 AIKKQE
+410 
-416 ERVEYLEQ
+416 
-424 KERFKAQGLNRRGTG
+424 
-439 LEMSVQ
+439 
-445 NIPRIREELEKAD
+445 EKAM
-458 RGESFFTKET
+458 T
-468 LKRYRKE
+468 
-475 LERLE
+475 
-480 GIAEKISTVTLS
+480 
-492 PVAQKL
+492 
-498 IDNGLVTQWAK
+498 
-509 QPNLYFVKG
+509 
-518 LRRVALELNDDGVFQ
+518 
-533 EASKYQA
+533 
-540 RTPEERERVNQ
+540 
-551 LLETQLK
+551 
-558 EVPVQQAEANSEVA
+558 
-572 QTVLSDNIKETITEP
+572 
-587 LSASPRQVT
+587 
-596 YKEINADNKA
+596 
-606 LSRRLQEKI
+606 
-615 QAGDLVIHYADD
+615 
-627 TYFYDVFNRLG
+627 
-638 NSHPTKLL
+638 
-646 TEKRLAVLKPLRKQL
+646 
-661 ETITL
+661 
-666 DNVDAYKQKGT
+666 
-677 PEQDYLYNEMKP
+677 
-689 LQRQLGTD
+689 
-697 ISTRFIGELA
+697 
-707 IAAYNTNNELQGLQ
+707 NT
-721 ADTFGTRFYSE
+721 
-732 STLEMFSQTIGRI
+732 
-745 IEYPLTEA
+745 
-753 GVRTDYSFVTTP
+753 
-765 NAFLHYLNNQL
+765 
-776 GEVIINKEML
+776 
-786 DHLITQIKNNPI
+786 
-798 EIISETKGQQVSEA
+798 
-812 VSTEAI
+812 
-818 KEVKVTEPQQ
+818 
-828 TETNEKSLERTQETL
+828 ERT
-843 APSNDYQIRL
+843 
-853 QWSESPLLK
+853 
-862 QEEGQVIPYQTFIET
+862 
-877 IYQSN
+877 
-882 EQLKQERGQGT
+882 
-893 VEAIIEQGLSPYYKT
+893 
-908 KFDLLASDGTVLDVD
+908 
-923 LRYNI
+923 
-928 GDERQAL
+928 
-935 SQILEHKPYA
+935 
-945 QDLAVLDQ
+945 
-953 EVMASIKKASDVNLK
+953 KKAPDVNLK

-1002 LPNQTQDQSLLYF
+1002 LPNQTQDQSFLHF

-1020 TKSRIKHGYHAIS
+1020 TKSRTKQGYHAIS

-1062 IHYFYKGDHN
+1062 IHYFYKGNNN

-1108 ANGRGEFDNLMIANK
+1108 ADGRGEFDNLMIANK

-1147 DDVSEIPQLN
+1147 DDVSEVPQLN

-1179 GENSYPASLMA
+1179 GENSYPASLME

-1195 LRQFDKATPGNT
+1195 LRQFDQATPGNT

-1230 DDGQEMLRLL
+1230 DGGQEMLRLL
-1240 QNKSVQEEVS
+1240 QSKSYQNGLVEEANRES
-1250 SPEMTMAKAPLSP
+1250 MIAKIPLSP
-1263 KSKLKEAI
+1263 KSQLKEGI

-1292 FDYHKASAYELS
+1292 FDYHKASSYELS

-1309 DIKAFTESPEDLK
+1309 DIKTFTESPEDLK

-1362 KALDLGDADVMASKR
+1362 KALDLGDADVISSKR

-1387 KEVVDHNLSVKAGER
+1387 KEVVDHNLSVKAGEK

-1421 KGKQVINQ
+1421 KGQQVINQ
-1429 KGNPKFKPLSQ
+1429 KGNPKFKALSQ
-1440 ATPDEKALVKAQK
+1440 ATPEEKALVKDQK
-1453 LNVSHFQDVDAKG
+1453 LKVSHFQDVDVKG

-1489 KAMPNRHY
+1489 KAIPNRHY
-1497 DFNLDQVKTKEV
+1497 DFNLDQVKTREV

-1516 ANYIKVSIAT
+1516 ANYLKVAIET
-1526 DGHNGQD
+1526 DGQNGQD

-1578 LTQGKQNDLPKPQKE
+1578 LTQGKQNDLTKPQKE

-1620 KWTKQLKGLTDE
+1620 KWTNQLKGLTDE
-1632 DLSRSMTRVHQTVA
+1632 DLSTAMTRVHKTVA
-1646 RMVKSVET
+1646 RMVKSVEA
-1654 YTQPYALKKSPT
+1654 YTQPYALKKSQT
-1666 RPQAPLKKPS
+1666 RPQVPVKKPP

>member
-1 MAEQTWN
+1 MAEKTW
-8 ERVEYARTRSILE
+8 EESVQYAKSRSILD
-21 VASDLNMELFH
+21 VAADLNMELFR
-32 QGKQYRWKEHDS
+32 QGKEYRWKEHDS

-51 NLWKWFSKE
+51 NLWNWFSKE
-60 DVGGDVIEL
+60 GVGGDVIEL

-81 VAYLNDGEFKQVVA
+81 VAYLNTGDFKQVAAQTQV
-95 PSQLPKEAFRYYL
+95 SQEAFRYYL
-108 APYEQPFDEARQYLK
+108 APYEKPFDEARRYLK

-149 GNDIE
+149 GDAIE

-168 VGAALQ
+168 VGASLQ

-185 RGYLKQIM
+185 RGYFKQIM

-201 MHVDIGI
+201 MHVDIGT
-208 PNRLVFAESSIDLMS
+208 PNRLVFTESSIDLMS

-230 VLSDVRLI
+230 SLSDVRLV

-248 GRHLAQLTA
+248 GRHLVQLEA
-257 EMERRP
+257 EMKGRSV
-263 LSSSWDDETL
+263 SSSWDAEKL
-273 AQGLEEA
+273 AHGLDEA
-280 VKQGYFKDGK
+280 VSRGYFKDDK

-313 DKGIPVIDATP
+313 DKGIAVIDATP
-324 PKQEDQSKMD
+324 PKQEDQFKMD

-339 KQEKAASTESYR
+339 KQEKGSKMAKKPAETEISPSNTS
-351 LTQAKQKLERLKQE
+351 L
-365 SSAMIDTVYRHTAKA
+365 
-380 NGQPM
+380 
-385 NDKRGGVAYL
+385 
-395 KRQEQL
+395 RQL
-401 ESKVSDTLM
+401 
-410 AIKKQE
+410 
-416 ERVEYLEQ
+416 
-424 KERFKAQGLNRRGTG
+424 
-439 LEMSVQ
+439 
-445 NIPRIREELEKAD
+445 
-458 RGESFFTKET
+458 
-468 LKRYRKE
+468 
-475 LERLE
+475 
-480 GIAEKISTVTLS
+480 
-492 PVAQKL
+492 
-498 IDNGLVTQWAK
+498 
-509 QPNLYFVKG
+509 
-518 LRRVALELNDDGVFQ
+518 
-533 EASKYQA
+533 
-540 RTPEERERVNQ
+540 
-551 LLETQLK
+551 
-558 EVPVQQAEANSEVA
+558 
-572 QTVLSDNIKETITEP
+572 
-587 LSASPRQVT
+587 T
-596 YKEINADNKA
+596 YKEIDSDNKA

-615 QAGDLVIHYADD
+615 QVGELTIRYADD
-627 TYFYDVFNRLG
+627 AYFYDVFNRLG
-638 NSHPTKLL
+638 NNHPTKLL
-646 TEKRLAVLKPLRKQL
+646 TEKRLEVLKPLRKQL
-661 ETITL
+661 EMITL

-677 PEQDYLYNEMKP
+677 PEQDYLYKEMKQ

-707 IAAYNTNNELQGLQ
+707 IAAYNTNNELKGLQ
-721 ADTFGTRFYSE
+721 ADTFGTRFYPE
-732 STLEMFSQTIGRI
+732 TTLEMFSQTIGRI
-745 IEYPLTEA
+745 IEYPLIEA
-753 GVRTDYSFVTTP
+753 GVRTDYNFVTTP
-765 NAFLHYLNNQL
+765 NAFFHYLNNQS
-776 GEVIINKEML
+776 GEVIINKEIL
-786 DHLITQIKNNPI
+786 DNLTTQIKNSPI
-798 EIISETKGQQVSEA
+798 AIISETKE
-812 VSTEAI
+812 
-818 KEVKVTEPQQ
+818 
-828 TETNEKSLERTQETL
+828 
-843 APSNDYQIRL
+843 
-853 QWSESPLLK
+853 
-862 QEEGQVIPYQTFIET
+862 
-877 IYQSN
+877 
-882 EQLKQERGQGT
+882 
-893 VEAIIEQGLSPYYKT
+893 
-908 KFDLLASDGTVLDVD
+908 
-923 LRYNI
+923 
-928 GDERQAL
+928 
-935 SQILEHKPYA
+935 
-945 QDLAVLDQ
+945 Q

-968 QEKMTGH
+968 QEKKNET
-975 ILGDL
+975 IIGDL
-980 SETTQKAAPLPE
+980 SEITQKAAPVPE
-992 ANKSQPLNGL
+992 VIKSQPLKEL
-1002 LPNQTQDQSLLYF
+1002 SPTQSESHSELYF
-1015 TLKDR
+1015 TIKDPD
-1020 TKSRIKHGYHAIS
+1020 KSIYKNNYHVIDDEDLVKL
-1033 NNDLNKINHYALGLQ
+1033 NNNADIVQN
-1048 QSAKWYRDNLANAT
+1048 SARWYLDNLADST
-1062 IHYFYKGDHN
+1062 IHYFYQKEGRVYD
-1072 TPVNVQIT
+1072 VSLR
-1080 FEEKHFMHLTGLFPI
+1080 FEERHYMHLTGIFPI
-1095 KDGQTAERTLHDF
+1095 KRGQTAEKTLHDF
-1108 ANGRGEFDNLMIANK
+1108 ADGKGDYDNILISNRDAT
-1123 GAAFQKLQVL
+1123 FQKIKALPDMKAILQV
-1133 PDLQGI
+1133 
-1139 LEVNSFYF
+1139 NAFYF
-1147 DDVSEIPQLN
+1147 DNVEDIPKLRSLN
-1157 KLQMESAIKSD
+1157 MEQAIQS
-1168 DHDLVTAFRSN
+1168 HDKDILLAYQSN
-1179 GENSYPASLMA
+1179 GENLYPASLMEV
-1190 LTDDL
+1190 T
-1195 LRQFDKATPGNT
+1195 RQLKSQLDRSEHANT
-1207 MLGIYRERDG
+1207 ILGIYSERNG
-1217 QIEQLAINSSYVK
+1217 EITPLSINHRYVK
-1230 DDGQEMLRLL
+1230 DGGQEMLRLL
-1240 QNKSVQEEVS
+1240 QSKSYQNGSVEEANRES
-1250 SPEMTMAKAPLSP
+1250 MIAKPPLSQ
-1263 KSKLKEAI
+1263 KSHLKEGI

-1309 DIKAFTESPEDLK
+1309 AIKAFTESPEDLK

-1387 KEVVDHNLSVKAGER
+1387 KEVIDHHLSVKAGEK

-1453 LNVSHFQDVDAKG
+1453 LKVSHFQDVDAKG

-1526 DGHNGQD
+1526 DGQNGQD

-1578 LTQGKQNDLPKPQKE
+1578 LTQGKQNDLSKPQKE

-1632 DLSRSMTRVHQTVA
+1632 ELSRSMTRVHQTVA

-1666 RPQAPLKKPS
+1666 RPQAQLKKPN

>member
-1 MAEQTWN
+1 MVSDRGSWTLSTRLGKFLGGGMIMVEKTWN
-8 ERVEYARTRSILE
+8 ERVAYARTRSILD
-21 VASDLNMELFH
+21 VAADLNMELFR
-32 QGKQYRWKEHDS
+32 QGKEYRWKEHDS

-51 NLWKWFSKE
+51 NLWNWFSKE

-76 DFKQA
+76 DFNQA
-81 VAYLNDGEFKQVVA
+81 IAYLNDGEFKQVVA
-95 PSQLPKEAFRYYL
+95 QQQVSQEDFRYYL
-108 APYEQPFDEARQYLK
+108 APYEQSFDQARQHLK

-149 GNDIE
+149 GKDIE
-154 PVLVFKNLD
+154 PVLVFKNLN

-168 VGAALQ
+168 VGASLQ

-201 MHVDIGI
+201 MHVDIGT

-230 VLSDVRLI
+230 KLSDVRLV

-248 GRHLAQLTA
+248 GRHLTQLKA
-257 EMERRP
+257 EMGRRP

-324 PKQEDQSKMD
+324 PKTEGQVKMD

-339 KQEKAASTESYR
+339 KHEKEKA
-351 LTQAKQKLERLKQE
+351 
-365 SSAMIDTVYRHTAKA
+365 
-380 NGQPM
+380 P
-385 NDKRGGVAYL
+385 
-395 KRQEQL
+395 
-401 ESKVSDTLM
+401 
-410 AIKKQE
+410 
-416 ERVEYLEQ
+416 
-424 KERFKAQGLNRRGTG
+424 
-439 LEMSVQ
+439 
-445 NIPRIREELEKAD
+445 
-458 RGESFFTKET
+458 
-468 LKRYRKE
+468 
-475 LERLE
+475 
-480 GIAEKISTVTLS
+480 
-492 PVAQKL
+492 
-498 IDNGLVTQWAK
+498 
-509 QPNLYFVKG
+509 
-518 LRRVALELNDDGVFQ
+518 
-533 EASKYQA
+533 
-540 RTPEERERVNQ
+540 
-551 LLETQLK
+551 
-558 EVPVQQAEANSEVA
+558 
-572 QTVLSDNIKETITEP
+572 
-587 LSASPRQVT
+587 
-596 YKEINADNKA
+596 
-606 LSRRLQEKI
+606 
-615 QAGDLVIHYADD
+615 
-627 TYFYDVFNRLG
+627 DV
-638 NSHPTKLL
+638 H
-646 TEKRLAVLKPLRKQL
+646 
-661 ETITL
+661 
-666 DNVDAYKQKGT
+666 
-677 PEQDYLYNEMKP
+677 
-689 LQRQLGTD
+689 
-697 ISTRFIGELA
+697 
-707 IAAYNTNNELQGLQ
+707 
-721 ADTFGTRFYSE
+721 
-732 STLEMFSQTIGRI
+732 
-745 IEYPLTEA
+745 
-753 GVRTDYSFVTTP
+753 
-765 NAFLHYLNNQL
+765 
-776 GEVIINKEML
+776 
-786 DHLITQIKNNPI
+786 
-798 EIISETKGQQVSEA
+798 
-812 VSTEAI
+812 
-818 KEVKVTEPQQ
+818 
-828 TETNEKSLERTQETL
+828 
-843 APSNDYQIRL
+843 
-853 QWSESPLLK
+853 
-862 QEEGQVIPYQTFIET
+862 
-877 IYQSN
+877 
-882 EQLKQERGQGT
+882 
-893 VEAIIEQGLSPYYKT
+893 
-908 KFDLLASDGTVLDVD
+908 
-923 LRYNI
+923 
-928 GDERQAL
+928 
-935 SQILEHKPYA
+935 
-945 QDLAVLDQ
+945 
-953 EVMASIKKASDVNLK
+953 LK

-1002 LPNQTQDQSLLYF
+1002 LPNQTQDQSFLYF

-1020 TKSRIKHGYHAIS
+1020 TKSRIKQGYHAIS

-1108 ANGRGEFDNLMIANK
+1108 ADGRGEFDNLMIANK

-1195 LRQFDKATPGNT
+1195 LQQFDKATPGNT

-1230 DDGQEMLRLL
+1230 DDGQEMFRLL

-1271 QRQAKEAMADLAVSS
+1271 QRQAKEAMTDLLVSS
-1286 AEKNKD
+1286 AEKHKD

-1309 DIKAFTESPEDLK
+1309 DIKAFTVSPEDLK

-1362 KALDLGDADVMASKR
+1362 KALDLGDADVISSKR
-1377 TYTNKRTGES
+1377 TYTNKRTGER
-1387 KEVVDHNLSVKAGER
+1387 KEVVDHHLSVKAGEK

-1407 FRPVMVAMIPVLDD
+1407 FRPVMVAMIPVIDD
-1421 KGKQVINQ
+1421 KGQQVINQ

-1440 ATPDEKALVKAQK
+1440 ATPEEKALVKAQK
-1453 LNVSHFQDVDAKG
+1453 LKVSHFQDVDAKG

-1526 DGHNGQD
+1526 DGQNGQD

-1548 KIVLNPNNTQGETIS
+1548 KILLNPNNTQGETIS

-1578 LTQGKQNDLPKPQKE
+1578 LTQGKQNDLTKPQKE

-1620 KWTKQLKGLTDE
+1620 KWTNQLKGLTDE
-1632 DLSRSMTRVHQTVA
+1632 DLSRAMTRVHKTVA

-1654 YTQPYALKKSPT
+1654 YTKPYAPKKSQT
-1666 RPQAPLKKPS
+1666 RLQVPVKEAT

>member
-1 MAEQTWN
+1 MAEKTW
-8 ERVEYARTRSILE
+8 EESVQYAKSRSILD
-21 VASDLNMELFH
+21 VAAALNMELFR
-32 QGKQYRWKEHDS
+32 QGKEYRWKEHDS

-51 NLWKWFSKE
+51 NLWNWFSKE
-60 DVGGDVIEL
+60 NVGGDVIEL

-81 VAYLNDGEFKQVVA
+81 VAYLNTGDFKQVAAQTQV
-95 PSQLPKEAFRYYL
+95 SQEAFRYYL
-108 APYEQPFDEARQYLK
+108 APYEQPFDEARRYLK

-149 GNDIE
+149 GDAIE

-163 ENGQV
+163 DNGQV
-168 VGAALQ
+168 VGASLQ

-185 RGYLKQIM
+185 RGYFKQIM

-201 MHVDIGI
+201 MHVDIGT
-208 PNRLVFAESSIDLMS
+208 PNRLVFTESSIDLMS

-230 VLSDVRLI
+230 SLSDVRLV

-248 GRHLAQLTA
+248 GRHLVQLEA
-257 EMERRP
+257 EMKGRSV
-263 LSSSWDDETL
+263 SSSWDAEKL
-273 AQGLEEA
+273 AHGLDEA
-280 VKQGYFKDGK
+280 VNRSYFKDDK
-290 NSQLLTLAV
+290 NSQILTLAV

-324 PKQEDQSKMD
+324 PKQEDQFKMD

-339 KQEKAASTESYR
+339 KQEKGSKMAKKAAETEISPSNTS
-351 LTQAKQKLERLKQE
+351 L
-365 SSAMIDTVYRHTAKA
+365 
-380 NGQPM
+380 
-385 NDKRGGVAYL
+385 
-395 KRQEQL
+395 RQL
-401 ESKVSDTLM
+401 
-410 AIKKQE
+410 
-416 ERVEYLEQ
+416 
-424 KERFKAQGLNRRGTG
+424 
-439 LEMSVQ
+439 
-445 NIPRIREELEKAD
+445 
-458 RGESFFTKET
+458 
-468 LKRYRKE
+468 
-475 LERLE
+475 
-480 GIAEKISTVTLS
+480 
-492 PVAQKL
+492 
-498 IDNGLVTQWAK
+498 
-509 QPNLYFVKG
+509 
-518 LRRVALELNDDGVFQ
+518 
-533 EASKYQA
+533 
-540 RTPEERERVNQ
+540 
-551 LLETQLK
+551 
-558 EVPVQQAEANSEVA
+558 
-572 QTVLSDNIKETITEP
+572 
-587 LSASPRQVT
+587 T
-596 YKEINADNKA
+596 YKEIDSDNKA

-615 QAGDLVIHYADD
+615 QVGELTIRYADD
-627 TYFYDVFNRLG
+627 AYFYDVFNRLG

-646 TEKRLAVLKPLRKQL
+646 TEKRLEVLKPLRKQL
-661 ETITL
+661 EMITL

-677 PEQDYLYNEMKP
+677 PEQDYLYKEMKP

-707 IAAYNTNNELQGLQ
+707 IAAYNTNNELKGLQ
-721 ADTFGTRFYSE
+721 ADTFGTRFYPE
-732 STLEMFSQTIGRI
+732 TTLEMFSQTIGRI
-745 IEYPLTEA
+745 IEYPLIEA
-753 GVRTDYSFVTTP
+753 GVRTDYNFVTTP
-765 NAFLHYLNNQL
+765 NAFFHYLNNQS
-776 GEVIINKEML
+776 GEVIINKEIL
-786 DHLITQIKNNPI
+786 DNLTTQIKNSPI
-798 EIISETKGQQVSEA
+798 AIISETKE
-812 VSTEAI
+812 
-818 KEVKVTEPQQ
+818 
-828 TETNEKSLERTQETL
+828 
-843 APSNDYQIRL
+843 
-853 QWSESPLLK
+853 
-862 QEEGQVIPYQTFIET
+862 
-877 IYQSN
+877 
-882 EQLKQERGQGT
+882 
-893 VEAIIEQGLSPYYKT
+893 
-908 KFDLLASDGTVLDVD
+908 
-923 LRYNI
+923 
-928 GDERQAL
+928 
-935 SQILEHKPYA
+935 
-945 QDLAVLDQ
+945 Q

-968 QEKMTGH
+968 QEKKNET
-975 ILGDL
+975 IIGDL
-980 SETTQKAAPLPE
+980 SEITQKAAPVPE
-992 ANKSQPLNGL
+992 VIKSQPLKEL
-1002 LPNQTQDQSLLYF
+1002 SPTQSESHSELYF
-1015 TLKDR
+1015 TIKDPD
-1020 TKSRIKHGYHAIS
+1020 KSIYKNNYHVIDDEDLVKL
-1033 NNDLNKINHYALGLQ
+1033 NNNADIVQN
-1048 QSAKWYRDNLANAT
+1048 SARWYLDNLADST
-1062 IHYFYKGDHN
+1062 IHYFYQKEGRVYD
-1072 TPVNVQIT
+1072 VSLR
-1080 FEEKHFMHLTGLFPI
+1080 FEERHYMHLTGIFPI
-1095 KDGQTAERTLHDF
+1095 KRGQTAEKTLHDF
-1108 ANGRGEFDNLMIANK
+1108 ADGKGDYDNILISNRDAT
-1123 GAAFQKLQVL
+1123 FQKIKALPDMKAILQV
-1133 PDLQGI
+1133 
-1139 LEVNSFYF
+1139 NAFYF
-1147 DDVSEIPQLN
+1147 DNVEDIPKLRSLN
-1157 KLQMESAIKSD
+1157 MEQAIQS
-1168 DHDLVTAFRSN
+1168 HDKDILLAYQSN
-1179 GENSYPASLMA
+1179 GENLYPASLMEV
-1190 LTDDL
+1190 T
-1195 LRQFDKATPGNT
+1195 RQLKSQLDRSEHANT
-1207 MLGIYRERDG
+1207 ILGIYSERNG
-1217 QIEQLAINSSYVK
+1217 EITPLSINHRYVK
-1230 DDGQEMLRLL
+1230 DGGQEMLRLL
-1240 QNKSVQEEVS
+1240 QSKSYQNGSVEEANRES
-1250 SPEMTMAKAPLSP
+1250 MIAKPPLSQ
-1263 KSKLKEAI
+1263 KSHLKEGI
-1271 QRQAKEAMADLAVSS
+1271 QRQAKEAMTDLAVSS

-1292 FDYHKASAYELS
+1292 FDYQKASAYELS

-1322 AYLDFMS
+1322 AYFDFMS

-1387 KEVVDHNLSVKAGER
+1387 KEVIDHHLSVKAGEK

-1453 LNVSHFQDVDAKG
+1453 LKVSHFQDVDAKG

-1526 DGHNGQD
+1526 DGQNGQD

-1578 LTQGKQNDLPKPQKE
+1578 LTQGKQNDLSKPQKE

-1632 DLSRSMTRVHQTVA
+1632 ELSRSMTRVHQTVA

-1666 RPQAPLKKPS
+1666 RPQAQLKKPN

>member
-1 MAEQTWN
+1 MADQTWN

-21 VASDLNMELFH
+21 VAADLNMELFR
-32 QGKQYRWKEHDS
+32 QGKDYRWKEHDS
-44 LVITPSN
+44 FVITPSN
-51 NLWKWFSKE
+51 NLWNWFSKE
-60 DVGGDVIEL
+60 REGSAGDIFDL
-69 VQTIKEV
+69 VQLMKGIDFNQAVDYLNTG
-76 DFKQA
+76 DFKQF
-81 VAYLNDGEFKQVVA
+81 VAQ
-95 PSQLPKEAFRYYL
+95 PQTSQEAFRYYL

-134 FFYDKGVLAQANAKV
+134 FFYHKGVLAQANAKV
-149 GNDIE
+149 GDAIE

-163 ENGQV
+163 DNGQV

-185 RGYLKQIM
+185 LGYLKQIM

-201 MHVDIGI
+201 MHVDIGT

-230 VLSDVRLI
+230 SLSDVRLV

-248 GRHLAQLTA
+248 GRHLVQLEA
-257 EMERRP
+257 EMKGRSV
-263 LSSSWDDETL
+263 SSSWDAEKLAHGLDE
-273 AQGLEEA
+273 AMSR
-280 VKQGYFKDGK
+280 GYFKDDK

-299 DNDPKGQQ
+299 DNDPKGKQ
-307 LIKGLR
+307 LIQGLK

-324 PKQEDQSKMD
+324 PKREDQSKVD

-339 KQEKAASTESYR
+339 KQEK
-351 LTQAKQKLERLKQE
+351 
-365 SSAMIDTVYRHTAKA
+365 
-380 NGQPM
+380 
-385 NDKRGGVAYL
+385 
-395 KRQEQL
+395 
-401 ESKVSDTLM
+401 
-410 AIKKQE
+410 
-416 ERVEYLEQ
+416 
-424 KERFKAQGLNRRGTG
+424 
-439 LEMSVQ
+439 
-445 NIPRIREELEKAD
+445 EKAM
-458 RGESFFTKET
+458 T
-468 LKRYRKE
+468 
-475 LERLE
+475 
-480 GIAEKISTVTLS
+480 
-492 PVAQKL
+492 
-498 IDNGLVTQWAK
+498 
-509 QPNLYFVKG
+509 
-518 LRRVALELNDDGVFQ
+518 
-533 EASKYQA
+533 
-540 RTPEERERVNQ
+540 
-551 LLETQLK
+551 
-558 EVPVQQAEANSEVA
+558 
-572 QTVLSDNIKETITEP
+572 
-587 LSASPRQVT
+587 
-596 YKEINADNKA
+596 
-606 LSRRLQEKI
+606 
-615 QAGDLVIHYADD
+615 
-627 TYFYDVFNRLG
+627 
-638 NSHPTKLL
+638 
-646 TEKRLAVLKPLRKQL
+646 
-661 ETITL
+661 
-666 DNVDAYKQKGT
+666 
-677 PEQDYLYNEMKP
+677 
-689 LQRQLGTD
+689 
-697 ISTRFIGELA
+697 
-707 IAAYNTNNELQGLQ
+707 NT
-721 ADTFGTRFYSE
+721 
-732 STLEMFSQTIGRI
+732 
-745 IEYPLTEA
+745 
-753 GVRTDYSFVTTP
+753 
-765 NAFLHYLNNQL
+765 
-776 GEVIINKEML
+776 
-786 DHLITQIKNNPI
+786 
-798 EIISETKGQQVSEA
+798 
-812 VSTEAI
+812 
-818 KEVKVTEPQQ
+818 
-828 TETNEKSLERTQETL
+828 ERT
-843 APSNDYQIRL
+843 
-853 QWSESPLLK
+853 
-862 QEEGQVIPYQTFIET
+862 
-877 IYQSN
+877 
-882 EQLKQERGQGT
+882 
-893 VEAIIEQGLSPYYKT
+893 
-908 KFDLLASDGTVLDVD
+908 
-923 LRYNI
+923 
-928 GDERQAL
+928 
-935 SQILEHKPYA
+935 
-945 QDLAVLDQ
+945 
-953 EVMASIKKASDVNLK
+953 KKAPDVNLK

-1002 LPNQTQDQSLLYF
+1002 LPNQTQDQSFLHF

-1020 TKSRIKHGYHAIS
+1020 TKSRTKQGYHAIS

-1062 IHYFYKGDHN
+1062 IHYFYKGNNN

-1108 ANGRGEFDNLMIANK
+1108 ADGRGEFDNLMIANK

-1147 DDVSEIPQLN
+1147 DDVSEVPQLN

-1179 GENSYPASLMA
+1179 GKNSYPASLME

-1195 LRQFDKATPGNT
+1195 LRQFDQATPGNT

-1230 DDGQEMLRLL
+1230 DGGQEMLRLL
-1240 QNKSVQEEVS
+1240 QSKSYQNGLVEEANRES
-1250 SPEMTMAKAPLSP
+1250 MIAKIPLSP
-1263 KSKLKEAI
+1263 KSQLKEGI

-1292 FDYHKASAYELS
+1292 FDYHKASSYELS

-1309 DIKAFTESPEDLK
+1309 DIKTFTESPEDLK

-1362 KALDLGDADVMASKR
+1362 KALDLGDADVISSKR

-1387 KEVVDHNLSVKAGER
+1387 KEVVDHNLSVKAGEK

-1421 KGKQVINQ
+1421 KGQQVINQ

-1440 ATPDEKALVKAQK
+1440 ATPEEKALVKDQK
-1453 LNVSHFQDVDAKG
+1453 LKVSHFQDVDVKG

-1497 DFNLDQVKTKEV
+1497 DFNLDQVKTREV

-1516 ANYIKVSIAT
+1516 ANYLKVAIET
-1526 DGHNGQD
+1526 DGQNGQD

-1548 KIVLNPNNTQGETIS
+1548 RIVLNPNNTQGEKIS

-1578 LTQGKQNDLPKPQKE
+1578 LTQGKLNDLPKSQKE

-1620 KWTKQLKGLTDE
+1620 KWTNQLKKMTDE
-1632 DLSRSMTRVHQTVA
+1632 DLSTAMTRVHKTVA
-1646 RMVKSVET
+1646 RMVSSVES
-1654 YTQPYALKKSPT
+1654 YTKPYAPKKSQT
-1666 RPQAPLKKPS
+1666 RPQAVVKKPT
-1676 KGRNL
+1676 KGRKL

>member
-1 MAEQTWN
+1 MAEKTW
-8 ERVEYARTRSILE
+8 EESVQYAKSRSILD
-21 VASDLNMELFH
+21 VAADLNMELFR
-32 QGKQYRWKEHDS
+32 QGKEYRWKEHDS

-51 NLWKWFSKE
+51 NLWNWFSKE
-60 DVGGDVIEL
+60 NVGGDVIEL

-108 APYEQPFDEARQYLK
+108 APYEQPFDEARRYLK

-149 GNDIE
+149 GDAIE

-168 VGAALQ
+168 VGASLQ

-185 RGYLKQIM
+185 RGYFKQIM

-201 MHVDIGI
+201 MHVDIGT
-208 PNRLVFAESSIDLMS
+208 PNRLVFTESSIDLMS

-230 VLSDVRLI
+230 SLSDVRLV

-248 GRHLAQLTA
+248 GRHLVQLEA
-257 EMERRP
+257 EMKGRSV
-263 LSSSWDDETL
+263 SSSWDAEKL
-273 AQGLEEA
+273 AHGLDEA
-280 VKQGYFKDGK
+280 VSRGYFKDDK

-313 DKGIPVIDATP
+313 DKGIAVIDATP
-324 PKQEDQSKMD
+324 PKQEDQFKMD

-339 KQEKAASTESYR
+339 KQEKGSKMAKKPAETEISPSNTS
-351 LTQAKQKLERLKQE
+351 L
-365 SSAMIDTVYRHTAKA
+365 
-380 NGQPM
+380 
-385 NDKRGGVAYL
+385 
-395 KRQEQL
+395 RQL
-401 ESKVSDTLM
+401 
-410 AIKKQE
+410 
-416 ERVEYLEQ
+416 
-424 KERFKAQGLNRRGTG
+424 
-439 LEMSVQ
+439 
-445 NIPRIREELEKAD
+445 
-458 RGESFFTKET
+458 
-468 LKRYRKE
+468 
-475 LERLE
+475 
-480 GIAEKISTVTLS
+480 
-492 PVAQKL
+492 
-498 IDNGLVTQWAK
+498 
-509 QPNLYFVKG
+509 
-518 LRRVALELNDDGVFQ
+518 
-533 EASKYQA
+533 
-540 RTPEERERVNQ
+540 
-551 LLETQLK
+551 
-558 EVPVQQAEANSEVA
+558 
-572 QTVLSDNIKETITEP
+572 
-587 LSASPRQVT
+587 T
-596 YKEINADNKA
+596 YKEIDSDNKA

-615 QAGDLVIHYADD
+615 QVGELTIRYADD
-627 TYFYDVFNRLG
+627 AYFYDVFNRLG
-638 NSHPTKLL
+638 NNHPTKLL
-646 TEKRLAVLKPLRKQL
+646 TEKRLEVLKPLRKQL
-661 ETITL
+661 EMITL

-677 PEQDYLYNEMKP
+677 PEQDYLYKEMKP

-707 IAAYNTNNELQGLQ
+707 IAAYNTNNELKGLQ
-721 ADTFGTRFYSE
+721 ADTFGTRFYPE
-732 STLEMFSQTIGRI
+732 TTLEMFSQTIGRI
-745 IEYPLTEA
+745 IEYPLIEA
-753 GVRTDYSFVTTP
+753 GVRTDYNFVTTP
-765 NAFLHYLNNQL
+765 NAFFHYLNNQS
-776 GEVIINKEML
+776 GEVIINKEIL
-786 DHLITQIKNNPI
+786 DNLTTQIKNSPI
-798 EIISETKGQQVSEA
+798 AIISETKE
-812 VSTEAI
+812 
-818 KEVKVTEPQQ
+818 
-828 TETNEKSLERTQETL
+828 
-843 APSNDYQIRL
+843 
-853 QWSESPLLK
+853 
-862 QEEGQVIPYQTFIET
+862 
-877 IYQSN
+877 
-882 EQLKQERGQGT
+882 
-893 VEAIIEQGLSPYYKT
+893 
-908 KFDLLASDGTVLDVD
+908 
-923 LRYNI
+923 
-928 GDERQAL
+928 
-935 SQILEHKPYA
+935 
-945 QDLAVLDQ
+945 Q

-968 QEKMTGH
+968 QEKKNET
-975 ILGDL
+975 IIGDL
-980 SETTQKAAPLPE
+980 SEITQKAAPVPE
-992 ANKSQPLNGL
+992 VIKSQPLKEL
-1002 LPNQTQDQSLLYF
+1002 SPTQSESHSELYF
-1015 TLKDR
+1015 TIKDPD
-1020 TKSRIKHGYHAIS
+1020 KSIYKNNYHVIDDEDLVKL
-1033 NNDLNKINHYALGLQ
+1033 NNNADIVQN
-1048 QSAKWYRDNLANAT
+1048 SARWYLDNLADST
-1062 IHYFYKGDHN
+1062 IHYFYQKEGRVYDVSLH
-1072 TPVNVQIT
+1072 
-1080 FEEKHFMHLTGLFPI
+1080 FEERHYMHLTGIFPI
-1095 KDGQTAERTLHDF
+1095 KRGQTAEKTLHDF
-1108 ANGRGEFDNLMIANK
+1108 ADGKGDYDNILISNRDAT
-1123 GAAFQKLQVL
+1123 FQKIKALPDMKAILQV
-1133 PDLQGI
+1133 
-1139 LEVNSFYF
+1139 NAFYF
-1147 DDVSEIPQLN
+1147 DNVEDIPKLRSLN
-1157 KLQMESAIKSD
+1157 MEQAIQS
-1168 DHDLVTAFRSN
+1168 HDKDILLAYQSN
-1179 GENSYPASLMA
+1179 GENLYPASLMEV
-1190 LTDDL
+1190 T
-1195 LRQFDKATPGNT
+1195 RQLKSQLDSSEHANT
-1207 MLGIYRERDG
+1207 ILGIYSERNG
-1217 QIEQLAINSSYVK
+1217 EITPISINHRYVK
-1230 DDGQEMLRLL
+1230 DGGQEMLRLL
-1240 QNKSVQEEVS
+1240 QSKSYQNGSVEEANRES
-1250 SPEMTMAKAPLSP
+1250 MIAKPPLSQ
-1263 KSKLKEAI
+1263 KSHLKEGI
-1271 QRQAKEAMADLAVSS
+1271 QRQAKEAMADLVVSS
-1286 AEKNKD
+1286 AEHNKG

-1387 KEVVDHNLSVKAGER
+1387 KEVIDHHLSVKAGEK

-1453 LNVSHFQDVDAKG
+1453 LKVSHFQDVDAKG

-1526 DGHNGQD
+1526 DGQNGQD

-1666 RPQAPLKKPS
+1666 RPQALVKKPS